1 MKEHYRKK
9 QGQVNVTLDEPTAN
23 RLANVLPDTNNFTID
38 PSSLNSFM
46 ESILIII
53 FKYSSYI
60 F

>member
-1 MKEHYRKK
+1 MKEHYRKT